1 MMLMLAALPLA
12 AQKTPVRVAAA
23 ADLQPVL
30 PRVIAAY
37 RAAGGGPVEA
47 SYASSAT
54 LATQIINGAPFDLFL
69 AANLSFPQRVIDA
82 QQAVETRPVVY
93 AQGALVVWARRNK
106 HHAPLSL
113 KDLASPSVH
122 RIAVAN
128 PQHAPYGAAAIAA
141 LKASGLY
148 AAVQAK
154 LVYAENI
161 AQTAQFAESG
171 NADCAL
177 ISKTLAVSP
186 ELASQ
191 GQASE
196 IPPGLYPP
204 IEQGAVL
211 MRKAPERLAATGLLQ
226 FLLSPKGRA
235 VLEQNGLTPPAPR
248 VH

>member
-1 MMLMLAALPLA
+1 MLLLAVLPLA
-12 AQKTPVRVAAA
+12 AQKMPVRVAAA

-30 PRVIAAY
+30 PGIIAAY

-82 QQAVETRPVVY
+82 RQAVETRPVVY
-93 AQGALVVWARRNK
+93 AQGALVLWSRSNGQDG
-106 HHAPLSL
+106 PLTL
-113 KDLASPSVH
+113 KDLASPSIH

-141 LKASGLY
+141 LKNSGVY
-148 AAVQAK
+148 AAVQSK

-186 ELASQ
+186 ELTSH

-196 IPPGLYPP
+196 ILPGLYPP
-204 IEQGAVL
+204 VEQGAVL
-211 MRKAPERLAATGLLQ
+211 MRKAPQQMAATGLLL

-235 VLEQNGLTPPAPR
+235 VLQQYGLTPPSPK
-248 VH
+248 VQ

>member
-1 MMLMLAALPLA
+1 VFKRICTILLAASLPLMAQTA
-12 AQKTPVRVAAA
+12 AIRVAAA

-30 PRVIAAY
+30 PRIIAAY

-54 LATQIINGAPFDLFL
+54 LATQIINGAPYDLFL

-82 QQAVETRPVVY
+82 RQAVETRPVVY
-93 AQGALVVWARRNK
+93 A
-106 HHAPLSL
+106 H
-113 KDLASPSVH
+113 LASPSVH

-141 LKASGLY
+141 LKDAGFY
-148 AAVQAK
+148 AEVQTK

-161 AQTAQFAESG
+161 AQAAQFAQSG

-186 ELASQ
+186 ALASQ

-211 MRKAPERLAATGLLQ
+211 MRDAPQRLAATGLLQ
-226 FLLSPKGRA
+226 FLLSPNGRA
-235 VLEQNGLTPPAPR
+235 VLEQNGLTPPSPK
-248 VH
+248 VE